1 MLVAM
6 RQAMIAS
13 KVHAINLLKEEED
26 AATPI
31 EYQEAFRLATL
42 GGSEGLWMESYL
54 WRLS

>member
-13 KVHAINLLKEEED
+13 KVHAIHLPKEED
-26 AATPI
+26 AANPI

-42 GGSEGLWMESYL
+42 GGSEG
-54 WRLS
+54 